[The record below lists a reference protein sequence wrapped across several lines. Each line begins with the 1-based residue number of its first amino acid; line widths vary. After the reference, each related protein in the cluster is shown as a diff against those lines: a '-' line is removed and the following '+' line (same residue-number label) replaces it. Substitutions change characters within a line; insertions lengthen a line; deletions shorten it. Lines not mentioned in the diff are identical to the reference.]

1 MKVLVTGGCGYIGSH
16 TCVELLNNQYE
27 VIVVDNLSNSK
38 KNIPKRIEKITNKS
52 ITIYE
57 EDLCNKDALRKIFN
71 ENEISAVIHLA
82 GTKGLDDSDKIISF
96 YNDNVASTICLLE
109 VMNEFKCKKLV
120 FGSTAMVYGNEY
132 TTQIKEEDNRK
143 PCNIMG
149 YTKMMCEKILQDIYE
164 KDNTWSI
171 AVLRHFNPAGAHST
185 GLLGENIDDIPST
198 LIPRLVKV
206 ATGNMEELEVYGNN
220 YDTEDGTGRRDYTH
234 VCDVARAHVKALE
247 KVLSTRE
254 FDCYNLG
261 TGYSHS
267 VLDVIKIF
275 ETVNDVKINYSIKE
289 KREGDAPICFANPEY
304 TLRKLG
310 WEAEKDLGD
319 ICMDSY
325 NYIIKE
331 YIDNEDEE
339 EEIFYDESELM

>member
-16 TCVELLNNQYE
+16 TCVELLTNNYE
-27 VIVVDNLSNSK
+27 VVVIDNLSNSK
-38 KNIPKRIEKITNKS
+38 KNIPSRIERITNEK

-57 EDLCNKDALRKIFN
+57 EDLCDKEALKSIFS

-82 GTKGLDDSDKIISF
+82 GEKGLDKANKNPISF
-96 YNDNVASTICLLE
+96 YRNNVAATINLID
-109 VMNEFKCKKLV
+109 VMQEFGCKKLV
-120 FGSTAMVYGNEY
+120 FGSSAMVYGNEY
-132 TTQIKEEDNRK
+132 NTQIREDSD
-143 PCNIMG
+143 PAPENIIG
-149 YTKMMCEKILQDIYE
+149 FSKMMCEKVLLDAYE
-164 KDNTWSI
+164 NDQTWSI
-171 AVLRHFNPAGAHST
+171 AVLRHFNPAGAHPT
-185 GLLGENIDDIPST
+185 GLLGESIEDMPST

-206 ATGNMEELEVYGNN
+206 ATGNMDELEIYGND

-254 FDCYNLG
+254 YDCYNLG
-261 TGYSHS
+261 TGYAHS

-275 ETVNDVKINYSIKE
+275 ETVNDVKINYTFKE
-289 KREGDAPICFANPEY
+289 RREGDAPICFADPDY
-304 TLRKLG
+304 TIKKLG

-319 ICMDSY
+319 ICTDSY

-331 YIDNEDEE
+331 YIDNDDEE
-339 EEIFYDESELM
+339 EIEYEE